1 MDIKVVDNAL
11 IVNYV
16 CKYILQ
22 EQVYSNITKALL
34 KKSGYDIEKDEY
46 SDSEESEE
54 ETDKPKSNYVKK
66 KPD

>member
-1 MDIKVVDNAL
+1 M
-11 IVNYV
+11 
-16 CKYILQ
+16 
-22 EQVYSNITKALL
+22 